1 MTERPKQPAPNPRLR
16 LLDFQ
21 PIQQYDETMWLLRDP
36 WQLGER
42 QLIFPAALAQLL
54 PLCDGTRTPRQ
65 LQTALSE
72 HLGVSVPFDI
82 ISEALAQLDAAY
94 LLVND
99 RFEARRQEYL
109 ARYRAQSQRPPALA
123 GLSYP
128 AVPAELSA
136 QLRHYGAGDMATIDP
151 WHGRGVVSPHIDYQ
165 RGGPVY
171 ARVWRRAA
179 PAVLEA
185 DLVLIFGTDHNG
197 GPSSVT
203 LTPLPYATPYG
214 TLPTDNTLVGRLAE
228 ALGEEAAYAEEL
240 NHRQEHSVE
249 LSAVWLHHVFH
260 EAGAAP
266 CPMVPILVG
275 SFHHF
280 ITSGTHPRGEPR
292 LGRFLETLRRETAGR
307 RVLAVGSVDLAH
319 VGPAFGDIFG
329 MDAERRAALRL
340 ADEALMTRVMAGDA
354 LGFYSRIAAV
364 EDSNRICGF
373 SPLYLMLSYL
383 GATSGQRVAYQHC
396 PADPADT
403 SLVSICGLLLD

>member
-1 MTERPKQPAPNPRLR
+1 MTNPRLR

-21 PIQQYDETMWLLRDP
+21 RIHHQGEPMWLLRDP

-42 QLIFPAALAQLL
+42 QLIFPDALAQLL
-54 PLCDGTRTPRQ
+54 LFCDGTRSPRQ
-65 LQTALSE
+65 IQTALSD
-72 HLGVSVPFDI
+72 HLGTPVPFDI
-82 ISEALAQLDAAY
+82 VTEALAQLNAAY

-99 RFEARRQEYL
+99 RSEARRQAL
-109 ARYRAQSQRPPALA
+109 VAAFRAQPHRPPALA
-123 GLSYP
+123 DLSYP
-128 AVPAELSA
+128 ASPAALDALFRQYGEGDTDQPAE
-136 QLRHYGAGDMATIDP
+136 

-171 ARVWRRAA
+171 ARVWRQAA
-179 PAVLEA
+179 PAVPTA

-197 GPSSVT
+197 SAGSVT
-203 LTPLPYATPYG
+203 LTPVPYATPYG
-214 TLPTDNTLVGRLAE
+214 VLPTDTALIERLAE
-228 ALGEEAAYAEEL
+228 ALGPEAAFAEEL

-260 EAGAAP
+260 TAGIAP

-280 ITSGTHPRGEPR
+280 VTSGRHPAQDERFN
-292 LGRFLETLRRETAGR
+292 RFLDTLRRETAGR

-319 VGPAFGDIFG
+319 VGPAFGDALG
-329 MDAERRAALRL
+329 MDAARRSRLRGE
-340 ADEALMTRVMAGDA
+340 DEALMTAVLAGDA
-354 LGFYSRIAAV
+354 AGFYRRIAAV
-364 EDSNRICGF
+364 EDRNRICGF

-383 GATSGQRVAYQHC
+383 GPTTGHRMAYEHC
-396 PADPADT
+396 PADAADT

>member
-1 MTERPKQPAPNPRLR
+1 MTNPRLR

-21 PIQQYDETMWLLRDP
+21 RIYHQGEPMWLLRDP

-42 QLIFPAALAQLL
+42 QLIFPDALAQLL
-54 PLCDGTRTPRQ
+54 LFCDGTRSPRQ
-65 LQTALSE
+65 IQAALSE
-72 HLGVSVPFDI
+72 HLATPVPFDI
-82 ISEALAQLDAAY
+82 VSEALAQLDAAY

-99 RFEARRQEYL
+99 RSEARRGEL
-109 ARYRAQSQRPPALA
+109 VAAFRAQPHRPPALA
-123 GLSYP
+123 DLSYP
-128 AVPAELSA
+128 ASLAALDGLFREYGEGDTDEPAE
-136 QLRHYGAGDMATIDP
+136 

-185 DLVLIFGTDHNG
+185 DLVIIFGTDHNG
-197 GPSSVT
+197 SAGSVT

-214 TLPTDNTLVGRLAE
+214 VLPTDAPLIERLAA
-228 ALGEEAAYAEEL
+228 ALEPEAAFAEEL

-249 LSAVWLHHVFH
+249 LSAVWLYHVFH
-260 EAGAAP
+260 TAGVAP

-280 ITSGTHPRGEPR
+280 VTSGRHPAQDERFN
-292 LGRFLETLRRETAGR
+292 RFLDTLRRETAGR

-319 VGPAFGDIFG
+319 VGPAFGDAFG
-329 MDAERRAALRL
+329 MDAARRSRLRGE
-340 ADEALMTRVMAGDA
+340 DEALMTAVAAGNAGD
-354 LGFYSRIAAV
+354 FYRRIAAV
-364 EDSNRICGF
+364 EDRNRICGF
-373 SPLYLMLSYL
+373 SPLYLMLNYL
-383 GATSGQRVAYQHC
+383 GPTTGRRVAYEHC
-396 PADPADT
+396 PADAADT